1 MNRTQWGVALVCLV
15 ALGFSGRFLLRPK
28 PQANAER
35 VREIATR
42 GLAAYLAQTQPGRR
56 VLVFSNPFAREPKSA
71 TAIVKMEEAGIR
83 GLEEGWKGK
92 LTVAA
97 IVQPELKAGA
107 RENPQA
113 FIADPETATPLSYL
127 VAPDAFD
134 NQAKLHAGC
143 ELVVSLIGLPAEL
156 ERCEI
161 WIRPGLPAFALLLP
175 DPGVIGGVQAVR
187 SAVTSGKL
195 LAFVLRRPG
204 APSDSEPVTG
214 DSLAEF
220 QKRFVLVNRD
230 NFEDVAK
237 TSPELQ

>member
-1 MNRTQWGVALVCLV
+1 MNRTQWGMALVCLV
-15 ALGFSGRFLLRPK
+15 VVGFAARILLKPK
-28 PQANAER
+28 PQLNAER

-56 VLVFSNPFAREPKSA
+56 VLVFSNPFARDPKSA
-71 TAIVKMEEAGIR
+71 PAIVKMEEAGIR
-83 GLEEGWKGK
+83 GLEEGWKEK
-92 LTVAA
+92 LKVAA
-97 IVQPELKAGA
+97 VVLPELKAGA

-113 FIADPETATPLSYL
+113 FIADPETPTPLSYL

-161 WIRPGLPAFALLLP
+161 WSRSGPPAFALLLP
-175 DPGVIGGVQAVR
+175 DLSVIGGVQAVR
-187 SAVTSGKL
+187 AAVTSGKL

-204 APSDSEPVTG
+204 APSDSEPATG
-214 DSLAEF
+214 DSLEEF
-220 QKRFVLVNRD
+220 QKRFVLVTKD

-237 TSPELQ
+237 ARPELQ